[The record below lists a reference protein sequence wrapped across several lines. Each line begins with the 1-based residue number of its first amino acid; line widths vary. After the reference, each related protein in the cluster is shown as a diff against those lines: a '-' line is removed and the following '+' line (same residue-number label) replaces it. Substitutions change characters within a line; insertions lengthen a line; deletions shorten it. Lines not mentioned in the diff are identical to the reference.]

1 MPFAKQMASSA
12 PNKKFSGAEDP
23 SKAQQT
29 WELRAKSLFKSA
41 LEGQA
46 YVTQTGVGNWDV
58 FGVGYSGEVVFWAL
72 GKLGRLR
79 RLQIKKHLLTFDKCL
94 FRMPL

>member
-58 FGVGYSGEVVFWAL
+58 FGCGVQWRGCIL
-72 GKLGRLR
+72 GAG
-79 RLQIKKHLLTFDKCL
+79 QAGQAAQAANKKTSSDF
-94 FRMPL
+94 